1 LISTAEG
8 RIAKD
13 YSSHREVLAS
23 ESMTEEVM
31 KSSIHLMPALFLLA
45 LLGFFALA
53 YLSPVGQVMA
63 EGGSQGFNATY
74 QTETAQSQQCE
85 DREVEAD
92 EGYGVSHKEIRRVC
106 H

>member
-1 LISTAEG
+1 
-8 RIAKD
+8 
-13 YSSHREVLAS
+13 
-23 ESMTEEVM
+23 M

-53 YLSPVGQVMA
+53 TLSPVGQVMA
-63 EGGSQGFNATY
+63 EGGSQDFSATD
-74 QTETAQSQQCE
+74 QADATQRQQCE

-92 EGYGVSHKEIRRVC
+92 EGYGVSHKETRREC